1 MTATLNET
9 DELEPPEEDQPPRS
23 LRRVLAIVIAL
34 ALLVAAG
41 AGGYLIG
48 DHKGG
53 SSLPNATSVDAGF
66 AWDMSVHHRQ
76 AVTMAG
82 FVRDHTTDSSI
93 RTLAYDIESSQ
104 NNQVGQMQGWLDGWG
119 LPANNP
125 NAQMAWMAGS
135 GHDHVETDGL
145 MPGMATPAEMTKLE
159 SLSGKALDIE
169 FLQLMLRHH
178 QGGLPMVQWA
188 AEHATT
194 AYVRNAAQKMADS
207 QSSEVIVME
216 QMLRERGA
224 SPLAPPD

>member
-9 DELEPPEEDQPPRS
+9 DELEPADGDQPTGG
-23 LRRVLAIVIAL
+23 LRRVLVVVIAL
-34 ALLVAAG
+34 ALLVGVGG
-41 AGGYLIG
+41 AGYLIG
-48 DHKGG
+48 HRDNGA
-53 SSLPNATSVDAGF
+53 SLPTADSVDAGF

-82 FVRDHTTDSSI
+82 FVRDHTTDPSI
-93 RTLAYDIESSQ
+93 EILAYDIESSQ

-125 NAQMAWMAGS
+125 NPQMAWMAGS
-135 GHDHVETDGL
+135 PHDHVETDGL
-145 MPGMATPAEMTKLE
+145 MPGMATPAEMNQLE
-159 SLSGKALDIE
+159 SLSGKALDID

-188 AEHATT
+188 AEHAST

-207 QSSEVIVME
+207 QSNEIILME